1 MTPLLCGISQYQ
13 HYSWYAKVNVEKMVT
28 KTKQKKSKNW
38 KHTLTH
44 SLALTHT
51 QHFYIYWFKV
61 LEPLT
66 YIYRRMNS
74 WFSRLFLL
82 LFFHSF
88 TRFIFSICVPS
99 RRCHGVAMATPC
111 WLMFQFQ
118 WISRTS
124 RRKLNWPEKRAEWNP
139 IESLS
144 VRSNRDHISGLKD
157 SYGKKVYNSIC
168 TNARLPHSRQKAR
181 SRVILIF
188 SSTVDRSLFHSP

>member
-1 MTPLLCGISQYQ
+1 MVCQSECGEDGN
-13 HYSWYAKVNVEKMVT
+13 KN
-28 KTKQKKSKNW
+28 KTKKSKNW
-38 KHTLTH
+38 KHTH
-44 SLALTHT
+44 SHIHSRSHT
-51 QHFYIYWFKV
+51 PNIFIFIGLKYWNHWHTFIDGWIRGSV
-61 LEPLT
+61 ACFCC
-66 YIYRRMNS
+66 Y
-74 WFSRLFLL
+74 
-82 LFFHSF
+82 FFHSF

-157 SYGKKVYNSIC
+157 WYGKKVYNSIC
-168 TNARLPHSRQKAR
+168 TNARLPHSRQKAQ